1 MLGFN
6 YESFK
11 AALKKAQDESY
22 AILMKD
28 IEIVKANVEKW
39 LTLFLESS
47 SNVARM
53 DYPGI
58 DA

>member
-1 MLGFN
+1 MSGFN

-11 AALKKAQDESY
+11 AALKRAQEESH

-39 LTLFLESS
+39 LTMFLESS
-47 SNVARM
+47 SNLARM
-53 DYPGI
+53 DYPGLE
-58 DA
+58 A

>member
-11 AALKKAQDESY
+11 AALKRAQDESY

-39 LTLFLESS
+39 LTMFLDSS
-47 SNVARM
+47 SNLSRM
-53 DYPGI
+53 NYPGI
-58 DA
+58 EA